1 MAMLEAGVFA
11 PDFTLKDQKG
21 NEVRLS
27 QFRGKKVVVYCYPKD
42 LTPGCTREACAYAG
56 LSSQFDADNVVILGI
71 SKDSVASHEKF
82 AVKHNL
88 PFILLSDENKEVL
101 EAFGVWQEKKM
112 YGKVSMGVVRSTF
125 VLDEDGKIIK
135 VFKRAKPDT
144 NAQEALDFIR
154 NYQKV

>member
-27 QFRGKKVVVYCYPKD
+27 QFRGKKVVVYFYPKD
-42 LTPGCTREACAYAG
+42 LTPGCTREACAYSG

-88 PFILLSDENKEVL
+88 PFILFSETQLLRSYLLDRCRDRIFAVENTTVL
-101 EAFGVWQEKKM
+101 C
-112 YGKVSMGVVRSTF
+112 YSVR
-125 VLDEDGKIIK
+125 K
-135 VFKRAKPDT
+135 
-144 NAQEALDFIR
+144 
-154 NYQKV
+154 

>member
-1 MAMLEAGVFA
+1 MLEAGVFA

-27 QFRGKKVVVYCYPKD
+27 QFRGKKVVVYFYPKD
-42 LTPGCTREACAYAG
+42 LTPGCTREACAYSG

-88 PFILLSDENKEVL
+88 PFILLSDENKDVL